1 MRHFNVELNSAK
13 LQTLKVQLDALN
25 ARVIETQTVAANL
38 EAKRNAKA
46 TQVAELEKAIQEA
59 KGNANVE
66 SEATQLSVVA

>member
-59 KGNANVE
+59 KGNT
-66 SEATQLSVVA
+66 SLQVVA